1 MPLFGSTLAKMLFI
15 LLDATDLDVVRTES
29 NKWCAVMLGFAVLS
43 FFTGFLQKFTFGVIG
58 ENVTQRIRMRL
69 YRHIMVKDLGWFDE
83 RDNAPSVLTSTL
95 SSDA

>member
-1 MPLFGSTLAKMLFI
+1 
-15 LLDATDLDVVRTES
+15 
-29 NKWCAVMLGFAVLS
+29 
-43 FFTGFLQKFTFGVIG
+43 
-58 ENVTQRIRMRL
+58 MRL